1 MQQPSDTLMINA
13 TTDTEETHNPAAPS
27 YINQLTKTY
36 AKGAVLFSE
45 GAPGREMFIVL
56 KGEVHIHKASGDY
69 SVYLA
74 SFQTG
79 DMFGEMALVEGG
91 LRTGTATVAQEG
103 TELVAV
109 NQSRF
114 VYLVSQQPAFALS
127 VMGMLGRRVE
137 EMNKRVADLTGQ
149 RIEGATP

>member
-1 MQQPSDTLMINA
+1 MTSDS
-13 TTDTEETHNPAAPS
+13 TTEPDEVPDAVAPS
-27 YINQLTKTY
+27 YLDRLTKTY
-36 AKGAVLFSE
+36 AEGAVLFDE

-56 KGEVHIHKASGDY
+56 KGVVDIHKASGD
-69 SVYLA
+69 VQVHLG
-74 SFQTG
+74 SFRTG

-91 LRTGTATVAQEG
+91 VRTGTATIAQDG

-137 EMNKRVADLTGQ
+137 DMNKRLADLTEQ
-149 RIEGATP
+149 RKEGVTP